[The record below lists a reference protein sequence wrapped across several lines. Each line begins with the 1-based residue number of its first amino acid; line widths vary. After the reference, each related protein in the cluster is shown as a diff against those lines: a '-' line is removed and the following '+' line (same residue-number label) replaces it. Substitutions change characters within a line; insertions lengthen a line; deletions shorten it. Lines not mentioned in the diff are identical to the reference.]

1 MAGVRRIRDYPS
13 RGRIGHG
20 RLFMDMT
27 PEAGMVLSIIAGIAI
42 AFAGIW
48 YFLRPMISDKGMR
61 VLASI
66 WNLVKSIWPRK

>member
-1 MAGVRRIRDYPS
+1 
-13 RGRIGHG
+13 
-20 RLFMDMT
+20 MDMT